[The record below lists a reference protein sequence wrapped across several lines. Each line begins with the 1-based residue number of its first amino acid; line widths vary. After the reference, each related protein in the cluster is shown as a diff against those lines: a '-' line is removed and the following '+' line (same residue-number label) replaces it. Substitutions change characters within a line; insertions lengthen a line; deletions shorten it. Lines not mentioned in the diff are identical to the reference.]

1 MVLLMRV
8 TLREAQEE
16 DMSLIKKY
24 TVETGWE
31 GIPESQKTLLDR
43 EKWSM
48 HMVEV
53 FENFHRRENS
63 QIFVAEDES
72 CTFVGYLFVGESSDI
87 LTGLSFGFVY
97 DIFVEEKHRGK
108 GIGKMFLI
116 KAESYCR
123 EKGYSRIALMVSAAN
138 NSATRLY
145 DSLGFKPEQIYM
157 GKELK

>member
-1 MVLLMRV
+1 MVPFMRI
-8 TLREAQEE
+8 TLREAKKK
-16 DMSLIKKY
+16 DMQLIKKY

-31 GIPESQKTLLDR
+31 GIPESQKALLDR

-53 FENFHRRENS
+53 FENFHKRENS
-63 QIFVAEDES
+63 QLFVAEDES
-72 CTFVGYLFVGESSDI
+72 RTFVGYLFVGESSDMM
-87 LTGLSFGFVY
+87 TGLSFGFIY
-97 DIFVEEKHRGK
+97 DMFVEEKHRGK
-108 GIGKMFLI
+108 GIGRMLLI
-116 KAESYCR
+116 KAESHCR

-138 NSATRLY
+138 NSAIRLY

>member
-1 MVLLMRV
+1 MHF
-8 TLREAQEE
+8 TLREAKEK
-16 DMSLIKKY
+16 DMPLIKKY

-43 EKWSM
+43 EKWNM

-72 CTFVGYLFVGESSDI
+72 CTFVGYLFVGESSDMM
-87 LTGLSFGFVY
+87 TGMSFGFIY

-108 GIGKMFLI
+108 GIGKMLLM
-116 KAESYCR
+116 KAESCCR
-123 EKGYSRIALMVSAAN
+123 DKGYSRIALMVSTAN
-138 NSATRLY
+138 DSAIRLY
-145 DSLGFKPEQIYM
+145 TRAGFKPEHLHM
-157 GKELK
+157 AKEL